1 MSTTRSVNKSR
12 YWVFKGYRKRTRQ
25 YKNYIALPVIL
36 PYLRLIRFQGK
47 MIYFL
52 LLQKK

>member
-25 YKNYIALPVIL
+25 YKSYIALPVIL
-36 PYLRLIRFQGK
+36 PYLRLIRFQGE
-47 MIYFL
+47 INYSFYC
-52 LLQKK
+52 